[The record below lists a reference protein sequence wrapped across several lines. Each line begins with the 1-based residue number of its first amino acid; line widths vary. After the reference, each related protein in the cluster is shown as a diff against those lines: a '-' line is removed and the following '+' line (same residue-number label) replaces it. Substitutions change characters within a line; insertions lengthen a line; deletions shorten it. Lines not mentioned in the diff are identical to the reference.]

1 MDIVII
7 ENPIYQ
13 IQINRNKLNL
23 RKLEIKGR
31 IRGFVRRFV
40 DGIIGKYKIC
50 FRYTILL
57 LHIF

>member
-1 MDIVII
+1 MMDIVII

-40 DGIIGKYKIC
+40 DGIMW
-50 FRYTILL
+50 
-57 LHIF
+57 